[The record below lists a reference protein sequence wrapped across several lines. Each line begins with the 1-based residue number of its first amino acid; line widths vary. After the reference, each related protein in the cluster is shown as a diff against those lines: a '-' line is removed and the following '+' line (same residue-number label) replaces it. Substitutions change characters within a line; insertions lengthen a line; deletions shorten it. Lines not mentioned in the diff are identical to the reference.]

1 MTAAPL
7 PADEAERL
15 TALYETG
22 LLDSAPEQRF
32 DRITRLA
39 KQLFS
44 TDIALISL
52 IDEHRQWFKSK
63 IGMDECET
71 ARELSF
77 CAHAILSDDILLV
90 PDTLLDERF
99 VNHPA
104 VVADNG
110 IRFYAGAPLHHP
122 KGYRL
127 GTLCLAGPKPRSMEQ
142 YELKLL
148 RDLADIAERE
158 IADSL
163 LHAQFAEW
171 QQERAQLKQLEQQQL
186 RLSAIQAGVLAAP
199 QLFSTTAGSAWRY
212 LTEQISEALQ
222 VQRVSIWLFNADGA
236 ALLTE
241 DLFERKSQQHS
252 SGAELRQQCYP
263 RYFAALQSN
272 NVLAIDDAQHNPA
285 TAEFNQDYLKPLDI
299 KSMLDAVIVSEQGMV
314 GVICAEQVGTS
325 RHWQSSEQNFM
336 TAMASVASTVHS
348 YLQQHKLHQELSQAQ
363 QRLDETCRLAR
374 IGFWELNL
382 NSGELE
388 WTPIVFDIFGLDPQ
402 QPMSFERYMEMA
414 HPDDHQLLEVSK
426 QQAIEDGHHS
436 LAHRITLPDGAIR
449 WVHLMAR
456 YIPATAISAG
466 RLVGSVQ
473 DITDIKQ
480 AEQERDQLTYLL
492 QNVMDAASEVSII
505 AVDNDGIIQLF
516 NYGAERML
524 GYTAGEVIGKA
535 TPALF
540 HDQAAVQK
548 RGEELTELL
557 GYPVHGFR
565 VFVELPELHGSESR
579 QWTYYRKDGQA
590 LPVQLLV
597 TPRRHQDGSIH
608 GYLGIAYD
616 ISERLRLQ
624 QMKNEFIST
633 VSHELR
639 TPLTSING
647 ALGLVL
653 SGTLGDLPEQ
663 SQTLLK
669 VAQSNTKRLN
679 FLINDLLDIEKLEA
693 GKMQFDIAPHSL
705 LQIVEQAIEENQP
718 YGLKCD
724 IRLLLDNQLQGAVD
738 VIADPQRLLQVLANV
753 LSNAIK
759 FSPDH
764 AAVQVVVLA
773 TETVARVEVHDH
785 GPGISDDFKSKIFQK
800 FSQADSTSRRAKSGT
815 GLGLALSKELMEAM
829 SGSIGFDSVFGQGS
843 CFYIE
848 MKVASE

>member
-1 MTAAPL
+1 MTVAPL
-7 PADEAERL
+7 PSDEDDRL
-15 TALYETG
+15 VALYETG

-39 KQLFS
+39 QQIFS
-44 TDIALISL
+44 VDLVLISL
-52 IDEHRQWFKSK
+52 IDEHRQWFKSQ

-71 ARELSF
+71 SRELSF
-77 CAHAILSDDILLV
+77 CAHAILSENTLLV
-90 PDTLLDERF
+90 PDARLDARF
-99 VNHPA
+99 AEHPA
-104 VVADNG
+104 VLPDDG
-110 IRFYAGAPLHHP
+110 IRFYAGAPLRHP

-127 GTLCLAGPKPRSMEQ
+127 GTLCLAGLKPRNMEQ

-186 RLSAIQAGVLAAP
+186 RLSATQARILAAP

-222 VQRVSIWLFNADGA
+222 VQRVSIWLFNADGS
-236 ALLTE
+236 ALVTE
-241 DLFERKSQQHS
+241 DLFERKSRQHS
-252 SGAELRQQCYP
+252 SGTELRQQCYP

-272 NVLAIDDAQHNPA
+272 NVIAIDDAQHNPV
-285 TAEFNQDYLKPLDI
+285 TAEFNQDYLKPLNI
-299 KSMLDAVIVSEQGMV
+299 HSMLDAVIVSEQGMV
-314 GVICAEQVGTS
+314 GIICAEQLGS
-325 RHWQSSEQNFM
+325 PRHWQSSEQNFM

-348 YLQQHKLHQELSQAQ
+348 FLQQHKLHFELTQA
-363 QRLDETCRLAR
+363 L
-374 IGFWELNL
+374 
-382 NSGELE
+382 
-388 WTPIVFDIFGLDPQ
+388 
-402 QPMSFERYMEMA
+402 
-414 HPDDHQLLEVSK
+414 
-426 QQAIEDGHHS
+426 
-436 LAHRITLPDGAIR
+436 
-449 WVHLMAR
+449 
-456 YIPATAISAG
+456 
-466 RLVGSVQ
+466 
-473 DITDIKQ
+473 
-480 AEQERDQLTYLL
+480 QERDKLTYLL

-764 AAVQVVVLA
+764 ATVQVVVLA